1 MSTATHTD
9 LMATLREAAQAALAV
24 LPLSAPGTITDVVG
38 VAQAPDLGDEGT
50 AVSASFSGAASGRV
64 TVIVGE
70 ETLNTLLMSPEGA
83 LDPVDAL
90 RPALET
96 VVVSLG
102 QCALEPGV
110 EGDPADALR
119 AIDGG
124 AVALVGAGGETLAL
138 IGLTLSATAVA
149 AAAAAATAT
158 ASAQATAAA
167 AAAGAQSSG
176 GPRRT
181 MDLLRDV
188 QMDVTVELGRTHM
201 TVQDLLALTPGSVVE
216 LDRAAGSPADILVNG
231 QLIARGE
238 VVVVDEDYAIRIT
251 EIVTPGTEAGA

>member
-1 MSTATHTD
+1 MSTATHAD
-9 LMATLREAAQAALAV
+9 LMSTLREAAQAALAV
-24 LPLSAPGTITDVVG
+24 LPLSAPGTITGVVT
-38 VAQAPDLGDEGT
+38 VAQAPDLGDEGI
-50 AVSASFSGAASGRV
+50 AVSANFAGAANGRV
-64 TVIVGE
+64 TVVVGE

-96 VVVSLG
+96 VVHALG
-102 QCALEPGV
+102 QCTLEAGV
-110 EGDPADALR
+110 EGDPAQALSQI
-119 AIDGG
+119 ADG
-124 AVALVGAGGETLAL
+124 AVAVVDAGGETLAL
-138 IGLTLSATAVA
+138 IGLTLTAQQDTTPA
-149 AAAAAATAT
+149 PMPSFAP
-158 ASAQATAAA
+158 
-167 AAAGAQSSG
+167 AGTPAPA

-188 QMDVTVELGRTHM
+188 QMDVTVELGRTSM

-216 LDRAAGSPADILVNG
+216 LDRAAGSPADVLVNG

-251 EIVTPGTEAGA
+251 EIVTPEAGA

>member
-1 MSTATHTD
+1 MSTATHAD
-9 LMATLREAAQAALAV
+9 LMSTLREAAQAALAV
-24 LPLSAPGTITDVVG
+24 LPLSAPGTISSVLA

-50 AVSASFSGAASGRV
+50 AVSANFAGASNGRV

-96 VVVSLG
+96 VVHALG
-102 QCALEPGV
+102 QCVLEAGV
-110 EGDPADALR
+110 EGDPAQALR
-119 AIDGG
+119 QLDGG
-124 AVALVGAGGETLAL
+124 AVAVVDAAGETLAL
-138 IGLTLSATAVA
+138 IGLTLTAQTEAPAPAPSA
-149 AAAAAATAT
+149 AAFAGASPAAA
-158 ASAQATAAA
+158 
-167 AAAGAQSSG
+167 

-188 QMDVTVELGRTHM
+188 QMDVTVELGRTSM

-251 EIVTPGTEAGA
+251 EIVTPEAGA

>member
-1 MSTATHTD
+1 MSTMTGFGNHTD
-9 LMATLREAAQAALAV
+9 LTATLREAAQAALAV
-24 LPLSAPGTITDVVG
+24 LPLSAPGTITGVVT
-38 VAQAPDLGDEGT
+38 VAQAPDLGEEGI
-50 AVSASFSGAASGRV
+50 AVSANFAGAANGRV
-64 TVIVGE
+64 TVVVGE

-96 VVVSLG
+96 VVHSLG
-102 QCALEPGV
+102 QCTLDAGV
-110 EGDPADALR
+110 EGDPAQALSQL
-119 AIDGG
+119 DGG
-124 AVALVGAGGETLAL
+124 AVAVIGAGGETLAL
-138 IGLTLSATAVA
+138 IGLTLTAQA
-149 AAAAAATAT
+149 ETAQPTATAT
-158 ASAQATAAA
+158 ASPAAA
-167 AAAGAQSSG
+167 R
-176 GPRRT
+176 PRT

-188 QMDVTVELGRTHM
+188 QMDVTVELGRTSM

-251 EIVTPGTEAGA
+251 EIVTPEAGA

>member
-9 LMATLREAAQAALAV
+9 LTATLREAAQAALAV
-24 LPLSAPGTITDVVG
+24 LPLSAPGTITGVVT
-38 VAQAPDLGDEGT
+38 VAQAPDLGEEGI
-50 AVSASFSGAASGRV
+50 AVSANFAGAANGRV
-64 TVIVGE
+64 TVVVGE

-96 VVVSLG
+96 VVHSLG
-102 QCALEPGV
+102 QCTLDAGV
-110 EGDPADALR
+110 EGDPAQALSQL
-119 AIDGG
+119 DGG
-124 AVALVGAGGETLAL
+124 AVAVIGAGGETLAL
-138 IGLTLSATAVA
+138 IGLTLTAQND
-149 AAAAAATAT
+149 TPQPT
-158 ASAQATAAA
+158 ASASASASPAA
-167 AAAGAQSSG
+167 SR
-176 GPRRT
+176 PRT

-188 QMDVTVELGRTHM
+188 QMDVTVELGRTSM

-251 EIVTPGTEAGA
+251 EIVTPEAGA

>member
-1 MSTATHTD
+1 MSTATHAD
-9 LMATLREAAQAALAV
+9 LMSTLREAAQAALAV
-24 LPLSAPGTITDVVG
+24 LPLSAPGTISSVLA

-50 AVSASFSGAASGRV
+50 AVSANFAGAANGRV

-96 VVVSLG
+96 VVHALG
-102 QCALEPGV
+102 QCVLEAGV
-110 EGDPADALR
+110 EGDPAQALNQLE
-119 AIDGG
+119 GG
-124 AVALVGAGGETLAL
+124 AVAVVDAAGETLAL
-138 IGLTLSATAVA
+138 IGLTLTAQSEA
-149 AAAAAATAT
+149 PTPAPSTTAF
-158 ASAQATAAA
+158 
-167 AAAGAQSSG
+167 AGAAPAAG

-188 QMDVTVELGRTHM
+188 QMDVTVELGRTSM

-251 EIVTPGTEAGA
+251 EIVTPEAGA

>member
-9 LMATLREAAQAALAV
+9 LTATLREAAQAALAV
-24 LPLSAPGTITDVVG
+24 LPLSAPGTITGVVA
-38 VAQAPDLGDEGT
+38 VAQAPDLGDEGI
-50 AVSASFSGAASGRV
+50 AVSANFAGAANGRV
-64 TVIVGE
+64 TVVVGE

-96 VVVSLG
+96 VVHALG
-102 QCALEPGV
+102 QCTLEAGV
-110 EGDPADALR
+110 EGDPAQALSQL
-119 AIDGG
+119 DGG
-124 AVALVGAGGETLAL
+124 AVAVVGAGGETLAL
-138 IGLTLSATAVA
+138 IGLTLTAQDSAPAP
-149 AAAAAATAT
+149 TAT
-158 ASAQATAAA
+158 AFASGGPAPT
-167 AAAGAQSSG
+167 QS

-188 QMDVTVELGRTHM
+188 QMDVTVELGRTSM

-251 EIVTPGTEAGA
+251 EIVSPEAGA